1 MTSSSPAHTSLS
13 RTSLA
18 TSQSGRR
25 VVSSRKEGICT
36 RSVSSSSRS
45 LDASKKRNMH
55 ARPSR
60 ASSTNGAPPCTELVR
75 FASARARSSAISAPL
90 APSASARCSAIPNS
104 RFSGAYPKLWKGS
117 EGRESIARAQ
127 AVAPRVGLRP
137 GVESSIGIA
146 VISSSATHAAC
157 PPARATSMGRMPLD
171 AVPGSALAASSSR
184 AHSSA
189 PCWHAK

>member
-1 MTSSSPAHTSLS
+1 MSTSSPAHTSLN

-60 ASSTNGAPPCTELVR
+60 ASSTNGAPPVR
-75 FASARARSSAISAPL
+75 IASARVRSSAISAPL

-104 RFSGAYPKLWKGS
+104 RSSGAYPKLWKGS
-117 EGRESIARAQ
+117 EGRDSIARAQ

-137 GVESSIGIA
+137 GVESSEGIA
-146 VISSSATHAAC
+146 VISSSATQAAC
-157 PPARATSMGRMPLD
+157 PPARATPMGRMPLD